1 MLKGKEF
8 GAAIARA
15 IQLKLD
21 SGAAKT
27 KAEIARHFGMKP
39 PSLADWVKKGSVAK
53 DKLPELWRYFS
64 DVAGPDHWGMTK
76 SEWPAGL
83 TDGRDIDHDHLK
95 SDAGLLLSSNSK
107 ADDGE
112 AQSSRI
118 GGGHMLSAKVVPLV
132 LRDHITIPQYDAGG
146 AMGHGLVLP
155 EQPGVI
161 ERWTVNAEWLDK
173 NARGYTAARNLCIV
187 TGFGPSMRPMFNPGD
202 PLLVDR
208 GVTSV
213 PADGIYFFRIGTEGF
228 IKQLQKIPTANGVI
242 YRAKSANP
250 DYDPF
255 DITRDMDFEVLGK
268 VIRVWCGTDF

>member
-83 TDGRDIDHDHLK
+83 TDDRDADHAHDK
-95 SDAGLLLSSNSK
+95 SGVALLPSSSGATAERPSDLARVQPAKKATESGAPPVLSQAVHALIETVRPLPDDDLALLTQIARRMARGGIGEKTRRLIESDGQDAGLEGLLSTQ
-107 ADDGE
+107 A
-112 AQSSRI
+112 
-118 GGGHMLSAKVVPLV
+118 
-132 LRDHITIPQYDAGG
+132 
-146 AMGHGLVLP
+146 
-155 EQPGVI
+155 
-161 ERWTVNAEWLDK
+161 
-173 NARGYTAARNLCIV
+173 
-187 TGFGPSMRPMFNPGD
+187 
-202 PLLVDR
+202 
-208 GVTSV
+208 
-213 PADGIYFFRIGTEGF
+213 
-228 IKQLQKIPTANGVI
+228 
-242 YRAKSANP
+242 
-250 DYDPF
+250 
-255 DITRDMDFEVLGK
+255 ITRNK
-268 VIRVWCGTDF
+268 KKTPI

>member
-83 TDGRDIDHDHLK
+83 TDGRDADHGNDNL
-95 SDAGLLLSSNSK
+95 DRPLLPSSNSSSPPASLDSNLTPGPAMK
-107 ADDGE
+107 GRVPLISSVQAGMWAEIIDNFQPGDAEAWVECHRDLGSHGYALRVKGESMTAPTGEYSFPHGMILYVNPSAEPLPGKFVVVRRNGHEATFKRLTLVDGE
-112 AQSSRI
+112 MYLEAINPDWPNRYI
-118 GGGHMLSAKVVPLV
+118 KLTPD
-132 LRDHITIPQYDAGG
+132 DHICGVVVYAG
-146 AMGHGLVLP
+146 LELP
-155 EQPGVI
+155 
-161 ERWTVNAEWLDK
+161 
-173 NARGYTAARNLCIV
+173 
-187 TGFGPSMRPMFNPGD
+187 
-202 PLLVDR
+202 
-208 GVTSV
+208 
-213 PADGIYFFRIGTEGF
+213 
-228 IKQLQKIPTANGVI
+228 
-242 YRAKSANP
+242 
-250 DYDPF
+250 
-255 DITRDMDFEVLGK
+255 
-268 VIRVWCGTDF
+268 

>member
-83 TDGRDIDHDHLK
+83 TDDRDADHAHDK
-95 SDAGLLLSSNSK
+95 SGVALLPSSNSK

-112 AQSSRI
+112 AQSPAAAQPTVADLLERLRAEISTQPEAVKRAIAELMAEYVTTPDEATGRAVADAILRI
-118 GGGHMLSAKVVPLV
+118 L
-132 LRDHITIPQYDAGG
+132 
-146 AMGHGLVLP
+146 
-155 EQPGVI
+155 
-161 ERWTVNAEWLDK
+161 
-173 NARGYTAARNLCIV
+173 
-187 TGFGPSMRPMFNPGD
+187 GPRP
-202 PLLVDR
+202 
-208 GVTSV
+208 
-213 PADGIYFFRIGTEGF
+213 
-228 IKQLQKIPTANGVI
+228 
-242 YRAKSANP
+242 
-250 DYDPF
+250 
-255 DITRDMDFEVLGK
+255 
-268 VIRVWCGTDF
+268 